1 MIIIIFYSL
10 GVDVRTPDAMQDH
23 WYKMKS
29 AAIKHLG
36 QLKETGNRQMTTPT
50 YYKLI
55 WKNFADRES
64 YIVDGI
70 PFGMDSGDVDL
81 SELPEME
88 PDQNAAPEKDQDD
101 ESTTTEHS
109 GPLFKEDGID
119 QPSPTSTVL
128 YDQDGSSVSSS
139 LTSVTSGSTP
149 VVEVERM
156 PAFSTP
162 SSSGLSGPSTS
173 RRLLDKAGAIT
184 PSSILSKVTGVDAK
198 VNLTTNLSRKRQFSE
213 ISGQSATSSGRF
225 GYKNK

>member
-1 MIIIIFYSL
+1 
-10 GVDVRTPDAMQDH
+10 
-23 WYKMKS
+23 MKS

-36 QLKETGNRQMTTPT
+36 QLKETGNRQMTTPS

-70 PFGMDSGDVDL
+70 PFGMDSGDLDL

-88 PDQNAAPEKDQDD
+88 ADQTTAQGNLDKDQDD
-101 ESTTTEHS
+101 DSSNTEHS
-109 GPLFKEDGID
+109 GPLFKEDGVD

-139 LTSVTSGSTP
+139 LTSIGSGSTA
-149 VVEVERM
+149 VLDVDKM

-173 RRLLDKAGAIT
+173 RRLLDKAGVIT
-184 PSSILSKVTGVDAK
+184 QSSILSKVTGVDQK
-198 VNLTTNLSRKRQFSE
+198 VNLTSNLSRKRQLSE
-213 ISGQSATSSGRF
+213 VSGQSATPSGRCYSLNTKTF
-225 GYKNK
+225 YNNMKELIYLTEETCKLS